1 MLPRYRPYSPF
12 NTQPSK
18 CYNCICII
26 SSRIQIIMNIQLNG
40 DTQQFDD
47 GLTAAQ
53 LVDKLG
59 LQGQRIAMEVNQE
72 IVPRSNYDTYYIQE
86 NDKIEI
92 IHAVGGG

>member
-1 MLPRYRPYSPF
+1 M
-12 NTQPSK
+12 
-18 CYNCICII
+18 
-26 SSRIQIIMNIQLNG
+26 MNIQLNG

-59 LQGQRIAMEVNQE
+59 LQDRRIAMEVNEE
-72 IVPRSNYDTYYIQE
+72 IVPRSSYETYQFQE